1 MWGRN
6 IRSLRERRGLTQ
18 AALADAITTANPDL
32 TLDRASISR
41 WESGESAP
49 ALRYRPTLAAV
60 LESPYELLFQ
70 RLPGES
76 AA

>member
-6 IRSLRERRGLTQ
+6 IRTMREQRGLTQ
-18 AALADAITTANPDL
+18 AALTDAIRAANPDL

-49 ALRYRPTLAAV
+49 ALRYRPTLAQV
-60 LESPYELLFQ
+60 LGVDIVLLFQ